1 MKVVLLILILS
12 GGFVSGN
19 ISRGD
24 QDQGVMLDEDIKVM
38 TLEDI
43 LSNNNNTD
51 TDTSNFDIVDEKS
64 IDEELNADDPA
75 KDPVKTNWLIVVFC
89 CFAAFILILLTV
101 GVMFLY
107 MKGNQVC
114 TCFIVY
120 VFYLSFLSVL
130 VKGDK
135 MKKSEKKKVLRK

>member
-12 GGFVSGN
+12 GGYVSET

-24 QDQGVMLDEDIKVM
+24 QDQGVMLDEDIKDM

-64 IDEELNADDPA
+64 IDEELNADDPD
-75 KDPVKTNWLIVVFC
+75 KDPVKANWLIVVFC
-89 CFAAFILILLTV
+89 CFGAFIVILLAVIVATLFV
-101 GVMFLY
+101 
-107 MKGNQVC
+107 KGNQV
-114 TCFIVY
+114 FITPVS
-120 VFYLSFLSVL
+120 LSFICPSFLF
-130 VKGDK
+130 
-135 MKKSEKKKVLRK
+135 

>member
-51 TDTSNFDIVDEKS
+51 TDTSNFDIVDEEK
-64 IDEELNADDPA
+64 IEEELNAGEGQDQ
-75 KDPVKTNWLIVVFC
+75 DPVKTNWRIVLYCSV
-89 CFAAFILILLTV
+89 AFFIIILLV
-101 GVMFLY
+101 IGVIFLY
-107 MKGNQVC
+107 MKGNQLLKS
-114 TCFIVY
+114 CFIV
-120 VFYLSFLSVL
+120 F
-130 VKGDK
+130 
-135 MKKSEKKKVLRK
+135 

>member
-12 GGFVSGN
+12 GGNVSGT

-24 QDQGVMLDEDIKVM
+24 QDQGVMLDEDVKEM

-43 LSNNNNTD
+43 LSINNSTDTD

-64 IDEELNADDPA
+64 IDEELNADDLDT
-75 KDPVKTNWLIVVFC
+75 DPVKTKWLIVVFC
-89 CFAAFILILLTV
+89 CFAAFIVILLTV

-107 MKGNQVC
+107 MKGKQVF
-114 TCFIVY
+114 TCFVY
-120 VFYLSFLSVL
+120 VFYLSFLLL
-130 VKGDK
+130 VFLFAIRHF
-135 MKKSEKKKVLRK
+135 VTLQNFIT